1 MKFFLFSLLF
11 VNLVWAEFNVKSI
24 QELKDENFVRQNYEE
39 SCGAASL
46 ANVINFYSLKQF
58 GEKEILGFL
67 EQKTDMLS
75 FAELKTA
82 AVKMGYESE
91 GFVLVREHLDEIN
104 APLLVKVENDPRFPH
119 FVVVLNHKGD
129 FVRILDPNFGA
140 YLASKKEFF
149 SVWDKDKKGGYALI
163 ILPKDFDGFED
174 TNLHFFGEHL
184 FDKLKVKF

>member
-1 MKFFLFSLLF
+1 MKFFFFSLLF
-11 VNLVWAEFNVKSI
+11 VNLAWAEFNVKSI

-39 SCGAASL
+39 SCGVASL

-58 GEKEILGFL
+58 GEKEVLGFL

-91 GFVLVREHLDEIN
+91 GFTLAREHLDEIN
-104 APLLVKVENDPRFPH
+104 APLLVKIENDPRFPH

-140 YLASKKEFF
+140 YLASKNEFF
-149 SVWDKDKKGGYALI
+149 SVWDKEKKGGYALI
-163 ILPKDFDGFED
+163 ILPKNFESFED
-174 TNLHFFGEHL
+174 KILHFFGENL
-184 FDKLKVKF
+184 LDKIKVKF